1 MEATGAGRP
10 TRRPRMGGVSWLT
23 AYAPQPPLQLSNN
36 DRTIRSFREAFPLVS
51 LTLEEFLSNELI
63 ERLRNEQ
70 MDAAIV
76 HTRVERRHDLTS
88 FLKTSPLQVS

>member
-1 MEATGAGRP
+1 LADSIRSAAFIAVE
-10 TRRPRMGGVSWLT
+10 
-23 AYAPQPPLQLSNN
+23 LSNN

-63 ERLRNEQ
+63 ECLRNEQ

-76 HTRVERRHDLTS
+76 HTCLVDPEGLDAFARGTDGGGPAPAKNS
-88 FLKTSPLQVS
+88 FSMAQQALGVT